1 MIEPHLL
8 VITILG
14 FAVIFM
20 GGYYIWKAH
29 KLGGEPVFATD
40 LRMRYRFWRE
50 KMRKVLN
57 E

>member
-14 FAVIFM
+14 SAIVYM

-29 KLGGEPVFATD
+29 KLEGEPVFATD